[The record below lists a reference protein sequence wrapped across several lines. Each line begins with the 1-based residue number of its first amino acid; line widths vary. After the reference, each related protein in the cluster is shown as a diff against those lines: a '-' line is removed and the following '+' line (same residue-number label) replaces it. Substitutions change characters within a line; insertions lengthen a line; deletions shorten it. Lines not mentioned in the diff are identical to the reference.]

1 MVRIRRKISS
11 EQKMGSFETLVS
23 AMILNE
29 DEVREQ
35 VLADTTA
42 ESKFLFL

>member
-11 EQKMGSFETLVS
+11 EQKMGSFETLVF

-29 DEVREQ
+29 DEVRKE
-35 VLADTTA
+35 VFADTTE
-42 ESKFLFL
+42 ESKS